1 MEGGGLRS
9 AAVHSD
15 GSGIGVNHR
24 WEKNHKVGLMGATIR
39 RNRLSDITNTVS
51 SGRPGGLSMEGDQEN
66 SNTMPCPSTKDY
78 VAQLMKEN
86 TALLKLVG
94 ERNKIIE
101 MTGIE
106 MQRLRFELQ
115 KVRQQNWQLA
125 QANSQMQAELNLGK
139 DRLKASQHELRC
151 MKAVLKVK
159 TLEVEEKEKLNK
171 QMCDNIG
178 CEEEHKKC
186 TVVAVDASH
195 QANDMKTSNANRK
208 RTSKE
213 HSQGSTAMTH
223 EEVAPKE
230 KVERRRSLRRR
241 SGDLKSESC
250 EPMVDLIKIED
261 AKVPVH
267 SLVSEPLHEGTSVQA
282 DIPAQG
288 STAMTHEEVAPKEKV
303 DRRRSLRRRSGN
315 LKSESCEPMVDLIKI
330 EDAKVPVH
338 SLVSEPLHEDTSV
351 QPDIPAPSCSDASM
365 KQGKNEEQNGRSEFS
380 ESCNHEVRRSSV
392 GRPSRKAAEKVT
404 SYKER
409 PINVKLR
416 RVE

>member
-9 AAVHSD
+9 AAVNSN
-15 GSGIGVNHR
+15 GSGIGMNHR
-24 WEKNHKVGLMGATIR
+24 WEKNHKVGLMGTAIR

-51 SGRPGGLSMEGDQEN
+51 SARPGEPSMEGDQEN
-66 SNTMPCPSTKDY
+66 SNVVPCPSTKGY

-101 MTGIE
+101 MTSIE

-115 KVRQQNWQLA
+115 KLRQQNWQLA

-139 DRLKASQHELRC
+139 DRLKALQHELRC

-159 TLEVEEKEKLNK
+159 SLEVEEKEKLNQK
-171 QMCDNIG
+171 MCENIG
-178 CEEEHKKC
+178 CEEGHKKC
-186 TVVAVDASH
+186 AEVAVDASH
-195 QANDMKTSNANRK
+195 QANDMKMCNANRK

-213 HSQGSTAMTH
+213 PQGSTAMTH

-230 KVERRRSLRRR
+230 KVERRKSLRRR
-241 SGDLKSESC
+241 SGNLKSESC

-261 AKVPVH
+261 AKEVQ
-267 SLVSEPLHEGTSVQA
+267 SLVGEPLHEDTSL
-282 DIPAQG
+282 
-288 STAMTHEEVAPKEKV
+288 HEEVAPKEKV
-303 DRRRSLRRRSGN
+303 ERRKSLRRRSGN

-330 EDAKVPVH
+330 EDAKVVH
-338 SLVSEPLHEDTSV
+338 SLVREPLHEDTAV
-351 QPDIPAPSCSDASM
+351 HPDIPAPSCSDASM
-365 KQGKNEEQNGRSEFS
+365 KQGKNEEQNGRSDS
-380 ESCNHEVRRSSV
+380 SQSCNQEVRRSSV
-392 GRPSRKAAEKVT
+392 GRPLRKAAEKVT

-409 PINVKLR
+409 PIHVKLR

>member
-9 AAVHSD
+9 AAINSNE
-15 GSGIGVNHR
+15 SGIGVNHG
-24 WEKNHKVGLMGATIR
+24 WEKNHKLGLMGTAIR

-51 SGRPGGLSMEGDQEN
+51 SGRPGGHSMEGDQEN

-101 MTGIE
+101 MVSTE

-171 QMCDNIG
+171 QMCENIG
-178 CEEEHKKC
+178 CEKC
-186 TVVAVDASH
+186 AEVAVDASH

-213 HSQGSTAMTH
+213 PQGSTAMTH
-223 EEVAPKE
+223 EEVSPKV

-241 SGDLKSESC
+241 SGNLKPDSC
-250 EPMVDLIKIED
+250 EPMVDLIKTED
-261 AKVPVH
+261 AKVPV
-267 SLVSEPLHEGTSVQA
+267 
-282 DIPAQG
+282 
-288 STAMTHEEVAPKEKV
+288 
-303 DRRRSLRRRSGN
+303 R
-315 LKSESCEPMVDLIKI
+315 
-330 EDAKVPVH
+330 

-351 QPDIPAPSCSDASM
+351 EPGIPAPSCSDASM
-365 KQGKNEEQNGRSEFS
+365 KQGKNQEQNGRSEFS
-380 ESCNHEVRRSSV
+380 ESCNHEVGRSSV
-392 GRPSRKAAEKVT
+392 GRPLRRAAEKVA